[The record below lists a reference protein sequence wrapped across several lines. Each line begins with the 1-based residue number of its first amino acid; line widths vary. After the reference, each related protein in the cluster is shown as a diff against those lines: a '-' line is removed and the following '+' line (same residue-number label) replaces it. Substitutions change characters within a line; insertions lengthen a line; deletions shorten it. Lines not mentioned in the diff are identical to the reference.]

1 MTRRRVLRVG
11 TLVWAVLGAVVA
23 LASLQ
28 SVEDAR
34 LLVGAAS
41 ILGPLH
47 AVWAER
53 RLSRH
58 ADRSAGLLL
67 AVSAVLTPTYFA
79 YIINLPALVVG
90 LVLVATPHMS
100 CYRQANEGPSGIFPR
115 PQGETLTARTGSRT
129 PPVGGRRRKVLVAT
143 ASNRS
148 EGSRGRRPRT
158 AGPST

>member
-1 MTRRRVLRVG
+1 MG
-11 TLVWAVLGAVVA
+11 LVGAVVA

-28 SVEDAR
+28 GVEDAR

-79 YIINLPALVVG
+79 YVINLPCACCRARARSNPTCPATAKPTKDPGNACPRVPGRDADQRPRHPLGPVV
-90 LVLVATPHMS
+90 
-100 CYRQANEGPSGIFPR
+100 E
-115 PQGETLTARTGSRT
+115 
-129 PPVGGRRRKVLVAT
+129 RRRKLLGAAGIDRYGVVRVAGVIGHSSSTASYIPAT
-143 ASNRS
+143 AP
-148 EGSRGRRPRT
+148 RR
-158 AGPST
+158 